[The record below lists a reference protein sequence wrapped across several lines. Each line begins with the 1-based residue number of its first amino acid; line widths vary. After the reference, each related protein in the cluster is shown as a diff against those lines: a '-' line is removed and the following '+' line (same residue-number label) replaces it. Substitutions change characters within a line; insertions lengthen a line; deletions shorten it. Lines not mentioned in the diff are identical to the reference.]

1 MWQASAYAP
10 AIVTKRLPQIWQV
23 KSCNRFT
30 HSPTAVLRTV
40 RVTVNWRLSGVSF
53 PLGAPTFA
61 RLSPGISSGN
71 GSKSELGNLSI
82 LNRQILKPSRPRSSQ
97 YLAMQAA
104 SETGDD
110 SASPRISNSRFAAQ
124 LSEPPRGRSSAI
136 CLGITIKAIRNGK
149 SIPCRSLRLVGN
161 LHDSQDPFVP
171 TREDQICKLRCSIA
185 PPRVWQ
191 TRRK

>member
-124 LSEPPRGRSSAI
+124 LSEPPRGRSSALATRYFWRMLQRPI
-136 CLGITIKAIRNGK
+136 IQLVLFPASPRSRMTATL
-149 SIPCRSLRLVGN
+149 SISSVELAGLPGREGN
-161 LHDSQDPFVP
+161 
-171 TREDQICKLRCSIA
+171 
-185 PPRVWQ
+185 
-191 TRRK
+191 